1 MDFDTNFEEDP
12 AAEFLAREQSNLA
25 GIADEF
31 ASETTATQNVDPVIK
46 AESPT
51 ESFEMIPTDHEN
63 PPPVRVEP
71 EKIKKWRE
79 EQKIRLEEKDRQE
92 ELKKQELLEQS
103 KAELADWLK
112 QTEEAIAKTK
122 AASRSAEKDEIF
134 ENSDDSDKSAND
146 WEKIAKLCEFN
157 PKASKSGKDVSRMRS
172 IILQLKQNPI
182 AVKTS
187 N

>member
-1 MDFDTNFEEDP
+1 MDFETNFEEDP
-12 AAEFLAREQSNLA
+12 AAEFLQREQSALA
-25 GIADEF
+25 GLEVDDF
-31 ASETTATQNVDPVIK
+31 ASENQLIDSVVKP
-46 AESPT
+46 ESPT
-51 ESFEMIPTDHEN
+51 ESFEMIPGNNREDTEN
-63 PPPVRVEP
+63 PARVEP

-79 EQKIRLEEKDRQE
+79 EQKLRLQEKDEQE
-92 ELKKQELLEQS
+92 ELRKQELKQQA

-122 AASRSAEKDEIF
+122 AASRNAEKEEIF
-134 ENSDDSDKSAND
+134 EDDSEKSND

-157 PKASKSGKDVSRMRS
+157 PKTSKSGKDVSRMRS

-182 AVKTS
+182 VVKT

>member
-1 MDFDTNFEEDP
+1 MDFETNFEEDP
-12 AAEFLAREQSNLA
+12 AAEFLAREQSALA
-25 GIADEF
+25 GLEVDDF
-31 ASETTATQNVDPVIK
+31 GASENQLVDSLKP
-46 AESPT
+46 ESPT
-51 ESFEMIPTDHEN
+51 ESFEMVPTDTEN

-79 EQKIRLEEKDRQE
+79 EQKLRLEEKDKQE
-92 ELKKQELLEQS
+92 ELKKQELLQQA

-122 AASRSAEKDEIF
+122 AASRSAEKEEIF
-134 ENSDDSDKSAND
+134 ESDDSEKSGND

-157 PKASKSGKDVSRMRS
+157 PKTSKSGKDVSRMRS

-182 AVKTS
+182 AIKTS